1 MLFNINRIR
10 KTAVDVISS
19 VFDGNGAASFKMRN
33 HSYGFAAVAAKR
45 KKERVEFIVIG
56 FDSVDDI
63 FNAFFCVFK
72 AHHFTTLLNN
82 LQLAVANHFP

>member
-1 MLFNINRIR
+1 MSFNINSIG

-19 VFDGNGAASFKMRN
+19 VFDGNGTASFKMGN
-33 HSYGFAAVAAKR
+33 HGYGFAAVATER
-45 KKERVEFIVIG
+45 EKEGIEFIVIG

-72 AHHFTTLLNN
+72 AHHFTTLLKIYT
-82 LQLAVANHFP
+82 VS